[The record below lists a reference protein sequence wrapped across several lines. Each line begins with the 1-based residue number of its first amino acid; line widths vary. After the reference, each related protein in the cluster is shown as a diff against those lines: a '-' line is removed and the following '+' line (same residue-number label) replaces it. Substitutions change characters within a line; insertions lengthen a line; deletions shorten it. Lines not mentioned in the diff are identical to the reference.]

1 MLHFPRLACTITN
14 DYGEKLVFSFMLK
27 KNKKGGELNYSPAKV
42 KVITEGA
49 EVYCERRGNGP
60 LLLLIAGAMEDAG
73 FYSSA
78 ADILAE
84 KFTVVSYDR
93 RCNSRSSGNRDADM
107 IVAQQAHD
115 AASII
120 KAMGFDKAIVVGRS
134 GGAIIGLE
142 LAAIRPEL
150 IDFLIVHEAP
160 VIELLPEPKA
170 QRWRT
175 FVDEIYAKSQ
185 REGSQAAQTEFMA
198 SLVNV
203 PDTPYPPDLNERISG
218 NVDFF
223 FKHEFKAIYKYLPNI
238 ESIRNHNVKMVTGTG
253 RDSDDAYYVQAT
265 KTLATKL
272 GCENVEFPGHHDVSF
287 WMPEEFANAILSTLK
302 RHGYGS

>member
-1 MLHFPRLACTITN
+1 
-14 DYGEKLVFSFMLK
+14 V
-27 KNKKGGELNYSPAKV
+27 ELNCSPDKV

-49 EVYCERRGNGP
+49 KIYYEWRGNGP
-60 LLLLIAGAMEDAG
+60 LLLLIHGAMEDAG

-78 ADILAE
+78 ADILAG
-84 KFTVVSYDR
+84 KFTAVSYDR
-93 RCNSRSSGNRDADM
+93 RCSSRSSGNRDADM
-107 IVAQQAHD
+107 TVAQQARD

-120 KAMGFDKAIVVGRS
+120 KEMGFDKAIVVGRS

-142 LAAIRPEL
+142 LAATMPEL

-175 FVDEIYAKSQ
+175 FVDEIYTKSQ
-185 REGSQAAQTEFMA
+185 REGWQAAQTEFMA
-198 SLVNV
+198 SLINV
-203 PDTPYPPDLNERISG
+203 PDEPYPPDLNERLSG

-223 FKHEFKAIYKYLPNI
+223 FKHEFKAFYKYQPNI
-238 ESIRNHNVKMVTGTG
+238 ESIRNHNVKMVTATG

-265 KTLATKL
+265 RALAAKL

-302 RHGYGS
+302 RYSK